1 MRNLLFYSFFTYLFV
16 LGSSTTTFGQNNVGI
31 GTTSPHPSSVLE
43 VNANDK
49 GLLIPRLSTT
59 ERQNIANPAP
69 GLLVFDTSTQS
80 LWFYHQSNSWL
91 EMIHSDNNVW
101 VKNGNHLSASNTGN
115 VGIGAGSA
123 QNKLHVADNQYQVAR
138 LESTHP
144 IGSGIHLFSPTNASY
159 TLLATGPDAGAGA
172 GKFGVYNETV
182 GNYPLV
188 VESNGNTGIG
198 TTAPD
203 TRLQVQGGGGIKVN
217 TLNPGNGTAD
227 WVAGNF
233 GGTSGDRVVM
243 GIREGEATIAAH
255 NNALNAFSQLVI
267 NPGGMTKIPFIAGA
281 SQRMVTVQNDGTL
294 GSSPLPQPD
303 NLGNHTAS
311 QDIILNG
318 FQLKN
323 TNNTVSGLGI
333 LNNGNIS
340 MGTPGFSFAKLS
352 VNSDN
357 PGTGYSNW
365 IAIDAGANFGDRL
378 VMGLLD
384 GRASLGGH
392 NSALNNWA
400 DLCINAGGGNVG
412 IGAPNPTEKL
422 EVNGKIKTTGLQL
435 TTGTLQ
441 AGLVLT
447 SDNLGNA
454 TWQLGTPGPQ
464 GPQGNTGAT
473 GPTGPQGPQGDPGPQ
488 GPQGLQGMTGST
500 GPQGPQGPT
509 GNAGPQGA
517 TGPQGP
523 QGPQGPPGPSTLSLP
538 YSANINI
545 SSIPALNIYN
555 TGNGPIYYGL
565 TNNAGC
571 TPVSGANTASN
582 SYAGYFIGGVQV
594 SGVLSK
600 TAGSFK
606 IDHPQDPANKYL
618 IHSFVE
624 SPDMMN
630 IYNGIITTDQNGDA
644 EVVLPSYFEAL
655 NMDFRYQLTPIGTFA
670 QSYVAEEINGNRFK
684 IKTDK
689 AHVKIS
695 WQVTGVRQDA
705 WAKEHRFVPEVDKEA
720 KNKGKYLHPEL
731 YGQSI
736 EEAIGMPNSMTK
748 NE

>member
-16 LGSSTTTFGQNNVGI
+16 LGSTTSTFGQNNVGI

-59 ERQNIANPAP
+59 ERQNIVNPAP

-91 EMIHSDNNVW
+91 EMIHTENNVW

-123 QNKLHVADNQYQVAR
+123 QNKLHVADNQFQVAK

-144 IGSGIHLFSPTNASY
+144 IGSGIHLFSPSNASY

-172 GKFGVYNETV
+172 GKFGVYNEAV

-203 TRLQVQGGGGIKVN
+203 TRLHVQGGGGIKVN

-255 NNALNAFSQLVI
+255 NNALNSFSQLVI

-294 GSSPLPQPD
+294 SSSPLPQAD

-323 TNNTVSGLGI
+323 TNSTVSGLGM

-400 DLCINAGGGNVG
+400 DLSINAGGGNVG

-422 EVNGKIKTTGLQL
+422 DVNGKIKTTGLQL

-454 TWQLGTPGPQ
+454 TWQSGIPGPQ
-464 GPQGNTGAT
+464 GPVGD
-473 GPTGPQGPQGDPGPQ
+473 TGPQGEPGPQ
-488 GPQGLQGMTGST
+488 GIQGVPGPEGPEGPQGI
-500 GPQGPQGPT
+500 PGPQGPT
-509 GNAGPQGA
+509 GSA
-517 TGPQGP
+517 TFN
-523 QGPQGPPGPSTLSLP
+523 PPYFSNVNLSGG
-538 YSANINI
+538 YVVGFNNSGN
-545 SSIPALNIYN
+545 SSIFYGQTNHVDCLPFFGLNSAEGGYA
-555 TGNGPIYYGL
+555 GL
-565 TNNAGC
+565 FQGVVG
-571 TPVSGANTASN
+571 VSGTLWK
-582 SYAGYFIGGVQV
+582 AG
-594 SGVLSK
+594 
-600 TAGSFK
+600 GSFK

-705 WAKEHRFVPEVDKEA
+705 WAKEHRFVPEVEKEA

-731 YGQSI
+731 FGHAI
-736 EEAIGMPNSMTK
+736 EEAICVPDRFK
-748 NE
+748 KK